1 MQADL
6 IQFTLAEG
14 LSARARVWKNKT
26 YVWSEFVKR
35 LSQATTTRETLKQ
48 FLDASKQD
56 QHTIKDVGGYVG
68 GYLRQGRRS
77 PQNVVHRQILTL
89 DIDHSADAEF
99 FENFK
104 FMYSCAAVVH
114 GTHKHQPSEPRL
126 RLIIPLDREVTCDE
140 YQAIGRKVAGNLGIE
155 QFDNTTFEVNRLM
168 FWPSIPKDVTY
179 YFEEQK
185 GAPLNADEVLASYID
200 WTDTSLWPT
209 ADKHSK
215 EIGEK
220 AKQQAD
226 PTAKKGIVGA
236 FCRTYTIAE
245 AIEAFLPDIYTEGN
259 HGRYTYVNGSTANGL
274 VVYNDTFAFSH
285 HGTDPISGLLC
296 NAFDLVRVHKFGHL
310 DERENSVKSFRAME
324 ELAVADKEV
333 RRTIAQESLEESRDA
348 FKDADTGE
356 SLIVEDV
363 DWMTQLEI
371 DSKGGYLSTATN
383 IILIYKN
390 DPVLLGAFKYN
401 EFDGKHYVMRSMPW
415 RKVLEPEPMRNVDY
429 SGVHNYIE
437 CRYHISGRTKIED
450 GLILEAERLRFH
462 PIKNYLNSLEWD
474 GVPRIGSLLVDFFGA
489 ENTEYTRAVITK
501 WMTAAVAR
509 VFEPGIKFDY
519 VPVLVDPEQG
529 SFKSTFI
536 KILGGKWFSDTFTTL
551 QGNAAFEQLAG
562 AWIIEIGE
570 MSAFRK
576 AEIDQAKQFVS
587 KSVDQY
593 RPAYGR
599 TVETFPRQ
607 CVFFGNTNNMDFLR
621 DPTGNRRFWPVDVVR
636 ENIKFNVVRDLP
648 ELVPHLWAEAVHLY
662 QNGEALYLNDIETN
676 QAREQQHAHS
686 ERDDRAGL
694 VQEYL
699 DRLLPFDWHEKDVTE
714 RRMFLSSGAVPAKG
728 QLRNYVCV
736 AEIWTECLNSDVQ
749 MSRYSTR
756 DINDIMRA
764 MPGWRPRLNTTK
776 NFPGYGVQKY
786 YERIDII

>member
-1 MQADL
+1 
-6 IQFTLAEG
+6 
-14 LSARARVWKNKT
+14 
-26 YVWSEFVKR
+26 
-35 LSQATTTRETLKQ
+35 
-48 FLDASKQD
+48 
-56 QHTIKDVGGYVG
+56 
-68 GYLRQGRRS
+68 
-77 PQNVVHRQILTL
+77 
-89 DIDHSADAEF
+89 
-99 FENFK
+99 
-104 FMYSCAAVVH
+104 
-114 GTHKHQPSEPRL
+114 
-126 RLIIPLDREVTCDE
+126 
-140 YQAIGRKVAGNLGIE
+140 
-155 QFDNTTFEVNRLM
+155 M

-179 YFEEQK
+179 YFDEQK
-185 GAPLNADEVLASYID
+185 GPPLNADAILATYID

-209 ADKHSK
+209 ADRHTK

-226 PTAKKGIVGA
+226 PTTKKGIVGA
-236 FCRTYTIAE
+236 FCRTYTITE
-245 AIEAFLPDIYTEGN
+245 VIDAFLSDVYAEGTD
-259 HGRYTYVNGSTANGL
+259 GRYTYLNGSTANGL
-274 VVYNDTFAFSH
+274 VVYNDTFAYSH
-285 HGTDPISGLLC
+285 HGTDPAGGLLC

-310 DERENSVKSFRAME
+310 DERENSVKSFREME
-324 ELAVADKEV
+324 ALAVADNEV
-333 RRTIAQESLEESRDA
+333 RKTIAREGLDEARET
-348 FKDADTGE
+348 FKDDETGE
-356 SLIVEDV
+356 SLISEDV

-371 DSKGGYLSTATN
+371 DSKGGYLSTASN
-383 IILIYKN
+383 IILIFKN
-390 DPVLLGAFKYN
+390 DPVILGAFRYN

-415 RKVLEPEPMRNVDY
+415 RKVFEPEPMRNVDY

-462 PIKNYLNSLEWD
+462 PIKEYLDALEWD
-474 GVPRIGSLLVDFFGA
+474 GVSRIDSLLVEFFGA
-489 ENTEYTRAVITK
+489 EDTEYTRAVIRK
-501 WMTAAVAR
+501 WMVAAVAR

-621 DPTGNRRFWPVDVVR
+621 DPTGNRRFWPIDVRREYIKLHVVD
-636 ENIKFNVVRDLP
+636 DLQ
-648 ELVPHLWAEAVHLY
+648 ELVPHLWAEAKHLY
-662 QNGEALYLNDIETN
+662 DSGETLYLNAVETG
-676 QAREQQHAHS
+676 QAKEQQHAHS

-694 VQEYL
+694 IQEFL
-699 DRLLPFDWHEKDVTE
+699 DRPIPTNWDELDTIE
-714 RRMFLSSGAVPAKG
+714 RRQFISSNAKP
-728 QLRNYVCV
+728 QQAKFRNYVCV
-736 AEIWTECLNSDVQ
+736 AEIWTECLGSDVQ
-749 MSRYSTR
+749 MSRYATR

-764 MPGWRPRLNTTK
+764 LPGWRPRLNTTK